1 MLPLNA
7 SHLDLCASISGG
19 RVVALLCL
27 HLSVRLDVDVLVG
40 REGGD
45 HVVGDLGAVMCQYHC
60 GEVWVLRHVP
70 EALDQSELVG
80 DLAALVGDVLLC
92 LVELLLGSGVLE
104 GDLDSLAWYR
114 LQCIWKDS
122 P

>member
-1 MLPLNA
+1 MLMHHDLMPPLTA

-27 HLSVRLDVDVLVG
+27 HLSVRLNVDVLVG

-45 HVVGDLGAVMCQYHC
+45 HVVGDLGA
-60 GEVWVLRHVP
+60 

-104 GDLDSLAWYR
+104 GDHEGRHVESW
-114 LQCIWKDS
+114 
-122 P
+122 

>member
-1 MLPLNA
+1 
-7 SHLDLCASISGG
+7 
-19 RVVALLCL
+19 VALLCL
-27 HLSVRLDVDVLVG
+27 HLSVRLNVDVLVG

-45 HVVGDLGAVMCQYHC
+45 HVVGDLGAGVCQYYC
-60 GEVWVLRHVP
+60 GEVQMPDCVP

-104 GDLDSLAWYR
+104 GDLGFVSMVQTTVCLGGLTMKAGMLRVGSL
-114 LQCIWKDS
+114 LV
-122 P
+122 